1 MCENKNMND
10 FIMDATVGATAFMI
24 DTIKNN
30 SVIFSSSSIV
40 AARKPSEVPL
50 MGKGGTINANA
61 RFSLVGTATSV
72 AVPSDGLYHITAL
85 MYGGTA
91 FGQTKQ
97 VIVYVNTTP
106 YVVGC
111 AYYMWD
117 STHSLFI
124 ELKKGDTVGFGTP
137 LTQAG
142 YTMVPTYF
150 KLNEWIVR
158 KVAPLTGYV

>member
-1 MCENKNMND
+1 MDD
-10 FIMDATVGATAFMI
+10 FIMDANIGATPF
-24 DTIKNN
+24 TIGTVKDA
-30 SVIFSSSSIV
+30 SVIFPSSSIV
-40 AARKPSEVPL
+40 AARQPSQTPL
-50 MGKGGTINANA
+50 MGKGGTISASA
-61 RFSLVGTATSV
+61 RFALVGTAVSV
-72 AVPSDGLYHITAL
+72 AIPSDGLYHITAL

-91 FGQTKQ
+91 FGQPKQ
-97 VIVYVNTTP
+97 VFVYINTTT

>member
-1 MCENKNMND
+1 MDD
-10 FIMDATVGATAFMI
+10 FIMDAIRGATPF
-24 DTIKNN
+24 TIGASKNS

-40 AARKPSEVPL
+40 AARSSSQTPPL
-50 MGKGGTINANA
+50 MGKGGTINASA
-61 RFSLVGTATSV
+61 RFALVGTAASV

-85 MYGGTA
+85 VYGATA
-91 FGQTKQ
+91 FGQPKQ
-97 VIVYVNTTP
+97 VVVYVNTAS
-106 YVVGC
+106 YVVGG

-142 YTMVPTYF
+142 YTMVPTYI